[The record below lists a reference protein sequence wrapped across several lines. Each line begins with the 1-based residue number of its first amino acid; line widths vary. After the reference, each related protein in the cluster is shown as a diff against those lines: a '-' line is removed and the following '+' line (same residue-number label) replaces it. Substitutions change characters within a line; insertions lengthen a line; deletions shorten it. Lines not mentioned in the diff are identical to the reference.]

1 MLKQLALALDDEAYL
16 LKFSAYFRRHPIH
29 SNWTIIV
36 FTSAEAC
43 MSYIKKGGR
52 IDYLIAGA
60 SILKQIADAYPHL
73 PAAVLAEQER
83 GKLKTWPCLLKYQPL
98 PQLLQK
104 ALEIY
109 SELTGASEHVK
120 LSSVQGKAGAQVI
133 VVYSVSGNIGK
144 TAIALHLAHAAG
156 VRHSRV
162 FYLNME
168 RWNCFELW
176 LGGET
181 PRQDEQKQ
189 SGMSELLYSVKRG
202 GLQSSQ
208 WLEQRKRHKLL
219 QADYVLPFELDEDWD
234 AFSGEEAAAIVELAA
249 GCGHYDV
256 IVIDLD
262 SGLGQLQMAML
273 DRADVIVW
281 VVNGDQTVL
290 SKQLLA
296 MQYMMRNWPEQF
308 GPLPSKLEVVFNGTS
323 PRQSHWAKH
332 SAQLA
337 ASFLAPHNIIFPD
350 VEAWRVQG
358 EARLLSSAD
367 FRAAADRLLQQ
378 IIQRSSEYAAR

>member
-1 MLKQLALALDDEAYL
+1 MLKQLALALEDEAYL

-43 MSYIKKGGR
+43 QSYMKEGGR

-60 SILKQIADAYPHL
+60 SILKQLAGAYPQL
-73 PAAVLAEQER
+73 PAAVLTEQER
-83 GKLKTWPCLLKYQPL
+83 GKWNTWPCLLKYQPL

-109 SELTGASEHVK
+109 SELHGTDEYGK
-120 LSSVQGKAGAQVI
+120 LSAVQGKAGAQVI
-133 VVYSVSGNIGK
+133 AVYSVSGNIGK

-156 VRHSRV
+156 VRHRRV

-168 RWNCFELW
+168 RWNGFEYW
-176 LGGET
+176 LGET
-181 PRQDEQKQ
+181 SPQDAQKQ

-202 GLQSSQ
+202 GMQSSQ

-234 AFSGEEAAAIVELAA
+234 ALSGEDAASIVELAA

-262 SGLGQLQMAML
+262 SGLGKLQMTML

-281 VVNGDQTVL
+281 VANGGQNVM

-308 GPLPSKLEVVFNGTS
+308 GSLPSKLEIVYNCTT
-323 PRQSHWAKH
+323 PRQSQWIKY
-332 SAQLA
+332 STQLA
-337 ASFLAPHNIIFPD
+337 ACFLAPHNILFPE
-350 VEAWRVQG
+350 VESWRVQR

-378 IIQRSSEYAAR
+378 IIQRSGEYAAR